1 MGLTPAPDA
10 LAPPAAPVPPNEG
23 PVRRCLNCG
32 TPAPADFCPHCGQ
45 ETAADAASPGEWLRG
60 VAAALSD
67 PQGRLRATLSKLLF
81 APGALTVEYLA
92 GRKARYLRPLQVYLA
107 ASVVVFAAVQ
117 FLGLGLALRFVGD
130 EGVHLLRTSPP
141 GPTVEHGQR
150 PTAMQLIVDHVDTP
164 AVRRFEALSVPQR
177 FAFMRARRAVSVSY
191 FIFLLVP
198 IFAWTVRLFHRDRP
212 RPFGAHLVFALHCQ
226 AFLLVALLVEA
237 LLPTLAANALS
248 FGVLAYFAFA
258 LRRVYG
264 HAWPSTLGRGALVL
278 TVYAGV
284 FFAANLL
291 LLLGLI
297 AL

>member
-1 MGLTPAPDA
+1 MSLTPAPDA
-10 LAPPAAPVPPNEG
+10 GPAPEALAPPSDDAA
-23 PVRRCLNCG
+23 RRCLNCG
-32 TPAPADFCPHCGQ
+32 APAPGNFCPHCGQ
-45 ETAADAASPGEWLRG
+45 ETAADVASFSAWLRG
-60 VAAALSD
+60 VAAALTD
-67 PQGRLRATLSKLLF
+67 RHGRLRATLSKLLF

-117 FLGLGLALRFVGD
+117 VLGLGLALRFVGD

-141 GPTVEHGQR
+141 APTLESGQR

-198 IFAWTVRLFHRDRP
+198 IFALTVSLFHRDRP
-212 RPFGAHLVFALHCQ
+212 RPFGEHLVFALHCQ

-237 LLPTLAANALS
+237 LLPAPAANALS
-248 FGVLAYFAFA
+248 FCVLAYFALA
-258 LRRVYG
+258 LRRVYD
-264 HAWPSTLGRGALVL
+264 HSWPATLGRGLLVL

-284 FFAANLL
+284 FFVANLL

-297 AL
+297 EF

>member
-1 MGLTPAPDA
+1 MSLTLAPDGEPGPA
-10 LAPPAAPVPPNEG
+10 ARAPPPVDAG
-23 PVRRCLNCG
+23 RLCLNCG
-32 TPAPADFCPHCGQ
+32 TPAPGNFCPHCGQ
-45 ETAADAASPGEWLRG
+45 ETSADVASFGAWLRG
-60 VAAALSD
+60 LVTALSD
-67 PQGRLRATLSKLLF
+67 RQGRLRATLSKLLF

-141 GPTVEHGQR
+141 TVERGQR
-150 PTAMQLIVDHVDTP
+150 PTTMQLIVDHVDTP

-191 FIFLLVP
+191 FIFFLVP
-198 IFAWTVRLFHRDRP
+198 IFAGTVRLFHRDRP
-212 RPFGAHLVFALHCQ
+212 RPFGEHLVFGLHCQ

-237 LLPTLAANALS
+237 LLPALAANALS
-248 FGVLAYFAFA
+248 FCVLVYFAIA
-258 LRRVYG
+258 LKRVYG
-264 HAWPSTLGRGALVL
+264 HSWPATLGRGALVL
-278 TVYAGV
+278 AAYAGV
-284 FFAANLL
+284 FFVANLL